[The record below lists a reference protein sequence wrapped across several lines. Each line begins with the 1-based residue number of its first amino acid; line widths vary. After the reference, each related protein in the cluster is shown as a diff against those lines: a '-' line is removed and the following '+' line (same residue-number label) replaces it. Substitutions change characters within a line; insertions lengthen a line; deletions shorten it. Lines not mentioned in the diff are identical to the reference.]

1 VSDLFASLTS
11 AARALEAQRYG
22 LDVTGQNIANV
33 NTPGYTRR
41 VVDLGE
47 VPPESSRSAGRGVE
61 ILGIRS
67 QRDRLLERRL
77 EREISGAHR
86 DAALGDALG
95 IVESALGSTG
105 RSIDVRLTEFFD
117 SFARLAD
124 DPSSAVARRDVLQQA
139 QSLASAFRE
148 TSDRL
153 AQARTDTDRQIV
165 STVDQIN
172 SLADRIATL
181 NRSLGSTTD
190 NGAKLS
196 LQDEQAKLVRQLA
209 ELTDIGVLERAD
221 GGVDIDIA
229 EGRALVVGDSSF
241 ALTTTANASGQHSIA
256 AAGVDITNKLTGGKI
271 GGLVQARDVNIP
283 AYQARL
289 DDQAFALADAVNTI
303 HSAGYDLNGNT
314 GQAFFTFTVAP
325 VGTAG
330 AARALTVDPSIVA
343 DVSKIAAA
351 QAALPGDNRTA
362 RALAD
367 VRDARVLDGG
377 TATLTEGWSQLV
389 YQVGRDVQTARSEQS
404 VRDEVVA
411 QTEALRDQVSGV
423 SLDEEAM
430 QLMKF
435 QRAYEASARFFTVID
450 ETLDILFGTLG
461 R

>member
-1 VSDLFASLTS
+1 
-11 AARALEAQRYG
+11 
-22 LDVTGQNIANV
+22 
-33 NTPGYTRR
+33 
-41 VVDLGE
+41 
-47 VPPESSRSAGRGVE
+47 
-61 ILGIRS
+61 
-67 QRDRLLERRL
+67 
-77 EREISGAHR
+77 
-86 DAALGDALG
+86 
-95 IVESALGSTG
+95 
-105 RSIDVRLTEFFD
+105 LTEFFD

-124 DPSSAVARRDVLQQA
+124 DPSSAVARRDVLQQG
-139 QSLASAFRE
+139 QSLAAAFRE

-153 AQARTDTDRQIV
+153 AQSRADADRQIV

-172 SLADRIATL
+172 SIATRIATI
-181 NRSLGSTTD
+181 NRTLGSTTD
-190 NGAKLS
+190 NGTKLA
-196 LQDEQAKLVRQLA
+196 LQDEQSTLVRQLA

-229 EGRALVVGDSSF
+229 EGRALVVGESSY
-241 ALTTTANASGQHSIA
+241 ALTTQASGAGQHAIA
-256 AAGVDITNKLTGGKI
+256 TGGVDITSHLTGGRI
-271 GGLVQARDVNIP
+271 GGLLQARDVDIP
-283 AYQARL
+283 EYQAGL

-314 GQAFFTFTVAP
+314 GQAFFAFTVAP

-330 AARALTVDPSIVA
+330 AARALTIDPAVVG
-343 DVSKIAAA
+343 DVSRIAAA

-389 YQVGRDVQTARSEQS
+389 YQIGRDVQTARNEQS
-404 VRDEVVA
+404 VREEVVRQA
-411 QTEALRDQVSGV
+411 DALRDQVSGV

-435 QRAYEASARFFTVID
+435 QRAYEASARFFRVID
-450 ETLDILFGTLG
+450 QTLDILFSTVG